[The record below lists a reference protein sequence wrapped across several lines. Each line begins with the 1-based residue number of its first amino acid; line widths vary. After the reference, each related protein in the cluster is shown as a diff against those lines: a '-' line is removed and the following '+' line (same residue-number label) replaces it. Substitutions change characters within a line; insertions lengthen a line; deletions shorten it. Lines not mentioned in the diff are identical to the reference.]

1 MNKWWIAGGV
11 GAVILVGY
19 VATRPSSGGAGNNVQ
34 QQGDLTYVGPGI
46 PNVVTQGTVQTD
58 AGLQE
63 LNGRNYDLQNS
74 ALTKQ
79 SNLISSDQ
87 LTQGILDMYNAVIP
101 AVNVQRGFTQ
111 NFTAGVDYT
120 SSGAV
125 VSFNGAVT
133 PVAPQQDLVDQI
145 SFLTNKNTDLSN
157 RINLLGDQNT
167 ALTSTSASLQSGKS
181 LADQERDAS
190 NARALSAEAKVSQLT
205 QWLRNIAGGLQ
216 QAQQSGITGQK
227 TPSGASKNMLTSGLS
242 NIAANLQAALAA

>member
-19 VATRPSSGGAGNNVQ
+19 VATRPNSGAGNNVQ

-63 LNGRNYDLQNS
+63 INGRNYDLQNS

-120 SSGAV
+120 PSGAV

-157 RINLLGDQNT
+157 RINLLGDQST
-167 ALTSTSASLQSGKS
+167 ALTSTNASLQSGKTM
-181 LADQERDAS
+181 AEQERDAA
-190 NARALSAEAKVSQLT
+190 NARALSAENKVSSLM
-205 QWLRNIAGGLQ
+205 QWLRNISGGLQ
-216 QAQQSGITGQK
+216 KAQQSGITGQK
-227 TPSGASKNMLTSGLS
+227 TPSGASKDMLTSGLS
-242 NIAANLQAALAA
+242 SIAANLQAALAA

>member
-1 MNKWWIAGGV
+1 MNKWWIAGGI
-11 GAVILVGY
+11 GAVVIVGY
-19 VATRPSSGGAGNNVQ
+19 VVTRPGGGGSSNVQ

-46 PNVVTQGTVQTD
+46 PNVVTQGSMQTD

-63 LNGRNYDLQNS
+63 INGQSYDLQSS

-79 SNLISSDQ
+79 SQLITSDQ

-101 AVNVQRGFTQ
+101 AVNVSRGFTQ

-120 SSGAV
+120 PSGAV

-145 SFLTNKNTDLSN
+145 SFLKNSNTDQTN
-157 RINLLGDQNT
+157 RINLLGDENT
-167 ALTSTSASLQSGKS
+167 LLTSSNAALKSGQT
-181 LADQERDAS
+181 LAQQERDAA
-190 NARALSAEAKVSQLT
+190 NQRALSAEAKVSQLT

-227 TPSGASKNMLTSGLS
+227 SPSGASKDMLSRGLGT
-242 NIAANLQAALAA
+242 IAANIQAALAL